1 MSIQARFPHIVC
13 LSSVPRLMITCQQVG
28 DLLIEFI
35 PGYFWYHYKF
45 QSLIIPKIAKIETL
59 NTIFTGVL
67 GVSPAPPC
75 AATYHTLSFLFS

>member
-1 MSIQARFPHIVC
+1 
-13 LSSVPRLMITCQQVG
+13 MITFQQLS